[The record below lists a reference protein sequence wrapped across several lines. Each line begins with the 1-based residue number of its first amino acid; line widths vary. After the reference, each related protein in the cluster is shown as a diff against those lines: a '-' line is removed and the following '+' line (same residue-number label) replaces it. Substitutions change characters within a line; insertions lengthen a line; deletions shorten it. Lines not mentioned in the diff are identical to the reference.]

1 MIFFDNLFRSVE
13 KDLGNLNVKILERI
27 EKVQK
32 ELKSEG
38 VTPSVLYENMKLI
51 DYPFTGT
58 ITESSNVDLTVKE
71 AKIKE
76 LKALYANKNGIQMT
90 LKSINPALEST
101 SATGIEG
108 THT

>member
-32 ELKSEG
+32 ELKSKG

-58 ITESSNVDLTVKE
+58 ITGSSYVDLTVKE

-76 LKALYANKNGIQMT
+76 LEALFANKNGIEFT
-90 LKSINPALEST
+90 IKSISKALVST
-101 SATGIEG
+101 SATGLEG
-108 THT
+108 THI